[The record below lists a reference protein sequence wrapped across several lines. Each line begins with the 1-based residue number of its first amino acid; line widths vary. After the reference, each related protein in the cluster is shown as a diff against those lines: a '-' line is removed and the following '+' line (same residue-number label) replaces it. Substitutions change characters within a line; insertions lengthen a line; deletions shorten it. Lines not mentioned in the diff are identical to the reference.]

1 MVSKQV
7 EDTENPSIEIAAKTR
22 AKKQP
27 ANAQTKETKLNVKP
41 RRTSRKG
48 SGGKTGETKRTVRNG
63 SSTRAPVERTLAK
76 QPFRKLNALERATAY
91 ADAVLA
97 GDIIAG
103 PHVRNACRRFHDDLA
118 HGRERGIYFNVEK
131 AQRVFDFFEQ
141 MLRLSDGQFEGKP
154 LILAPVQAFMVG
166 NLFGF
171 MQVPKDADGNF
182 VWEPGRR
189 AALGLLERRR
199 FRRAYIE
206 MGKGQGKALALTT
219 PIATPSGW
227 STMGDLR
234 VGDSVFDELGKPNR
248 VIGMSEIMRNH
259 DCFEVEFSDG
269 EKIVADADHLWITD
283 ARRPG
288 GSKGK
293 FNRGVR
299 TTREIAATLRYK
311 NGAYMTANHSI
322 NVAGGLDLPTAALP
336 IEPYTLGYWLGDGDS
351 DCARLTCHD
360 DDAGEMHSNINADG
374 YDVGVAQYKPDNAAA
389 RYRIG
394 SVGIRGEGGFD
405 SLNAKLRINGLF
417 DRKHIPRE
425 YFRASFDQRLNLL
438 RGLMDSDGHIAPMTG
453 ICELTSVIE
462 SLANE
467 VLELV
472 ISLGIKAT
480 ICEGDATIDGRVI
493 CKKYRVQFTPP
504 DDVVVFKLKRKA
516 VNQYIRH
523 NRRALSRMRYIIN
536 VRKVDSVPVKCIKV
550 EANSSLFLA
559 GRNLVPT
566 HNSPLAGGIGLYGLM
581 GDGEGGSQIYA
592 AASKKDQANI
602 LFHDACKMVRAAP
615 SLFKRIKF
623 SGSPGKEHNI
633 AYLRKGAF
641 FRPISKEAGKSGS
654 GPRPL
659 FALCDEVHEHPDRSI
674 MEMLERGFKFRTSP
688 LLLMI
693 TNSGTD
699 KQSICWEEHE
709 WSAKVAAGTRT
720 PDEDFTY
727 VGEPIDDTTFSYVC
741 ALDIGDDPLTDSSCW
756 VKANPMLNII
766 LSEQY
771 LAGVV
776 KQAVDMPGKRNGIL
790 RLHFC
795 VWTDSVDAWM
805 GKEIVDR
812 AMEHFDPYEIH
823 KEKEVATSIDL
834 SASRDLT
841 AAAFV
846 VETGEVEVE
855 RQLQDG
861 SVEIKT
867 LPTYD
872 AWIEAWTPKD
882 TMVKRESEDHQ
893 PYLFWSQTN
902 HVGSENQPYLRA
914 LPGERIRHDYLAGF
928 FQDVDSKF
936 KILGI
941 AYDRYQY
948 DKFREECDDRGLD
961 LRHVAHPQGGKFR
974 AKPDPIEVE
983 AAKANKEEPPLGLWM
998 PGSIKALE
1006 DAFTDGRIRLRF
1018 SPVLMSAL
1026 MGATL
1031 SPPDDHGN
1039 KWFIKS
1045 KATVRID
1052 PAVALAM
1059 AFGLMQDKPRKKKP
1073 KQFQLMVF

>member
-1 MVSKQV
+1 MVDKQI

-22 AKKQP
+22 TKKQP
-27 ANAQTKETKLNVKP
+27 ATAQTKEKTANVKS

-63 SSTRAPVERTLAK
+63 SSARVSVEGKVAE
-76 QPFRKLNALERATAY
+76 QPIRKLNALERATAY

-141 MLRLSDGQFEGKP
+141 MLKLSDGQFEGKP
-154 LILAPVQAFMVG
+154 LILAPSQAFKIA

-189 AALGLLERRR
+189 AALGLFERRR

-206 MGKGQGKALALTT
+206 EGKGNGK
-219 PIATPSGW
+219 
-227 STMGDLR
+227 
-234 VGDSVFDELGKPNR
+234 
-248 VIGMSEIMRNH
+248 
-259 DCFEVEFSDG
+259 
-269 EKIVADADHLWITD
+269 
-283 ARRPG
+283 
-288 GSKGK
+288 
-293 FNRGVR
+293 
-299 TTREIAATLRYK
+299 
-311 NGAYMTANHSI
+311 
-322 NVAGGLDLPTAALP
+322 
-336 IEPYTLGYWLGDGDS
+336 
-351 DCARLTCHD
+351 
-360 DDAGEMHSNINADG
+360 
-374 YDVGVAQYKPDNAAA
+374 
-389 RYRIG
+389 
-394 SVGIRGEGGFD
+394 
-405 SLNAKLRINGLF
+405 
-417 DRKHIPRE
+417 
-425 YFRASFDQRLNLL
+425 
-438 RGLMDSDGHIAPMTG
+438 
-453 ICELTSVIE
+453 
-462 SLANE
+462 
-467 VLELV
+467 
-472 ISLGIKAT
+472 
-480 ICEGDATIDGRVI
+480 
-493 CKKYRVQFTPP
+493 
-504 DDVVVFKLKRKA
+504 
-516 VNQYIRH
+516 
-523 NRRALSRMRYIIN
+523 
-536 VRKVDSVPVKCIKV
+536 
-550 EANSSLFLA
+550 
-559 GRNLVPT
+559 
-566 HNSPLAGGIGLYGLM
+566 SPLAGGIGLYGLM
-581 GDGEGGSQIYA
+581 GDGEGSSQIYA
-592 AASKKDQANI
+592 AAAKKDQANI

-615 SLFKRIKF
+615 SLLKRIKF
-623 SGSPGKEHNI
+623 SGSPGKEHNM
-633 AYLRKGAF
+633 AFLRKGAF
-641 FRPISKEAGKSGS
+641 FRPISREAGKSGS

-659 FALCDEVHEHPDRSI
+659 FALCDEVHEHPDRTI
-674 MEMLERGFKFRTSP
+674 MEMLERGFKFRVSP

-709 WSAKVAAGTRT
+709 WACKVAAGTKT
-720 PDEDFTY
+720 PDENFTY
-727 VGEPIDDTTFSYVC
+727 TGEPIDDVTFSYVC

-766 LSEQY
+766 LSEEY

-823 KEKEVATSIDL
+823 KEKEVAASIDL